1 MSQGM
6 AIQALAGDEVGRSV
20 PSQLFGYDVLDL
32 MGAGAGSRVYAVSDP
47 ATGQL
52 YVLKHVTV
60 RGPKDERF
68 VTQLE
73 TEFAVGRQLAHP
85 GLRRSIDLKV
95 TRSLLR
101 KPLEAALVLE
111 LFDGSPIEFVL
122 PGTVAEIVRVFR
134 DAAEAL
140 AALHKAGFVHCDL
153 KPGNILMSS
162 DGQVKLIDYGQTC
175 RIGTVKERIQGTPD
189 FIAPEQVKCRAC
201 TPQTDVYSLG
211 ATMYWALTRQKLP
224 TAYTV
229 KQGHNSFLLD
239 AKIPAPRELK
249 SAVPE
254 PLSNFVMECV
264 RTDPARRPASMADVA
279 RRLDVLHFAATRA
292 NQLIRPSVNAR
303 PDETLHGVAV
313 AVAVA

>member
-1 MSQGM
+1 MSQGTVM
-6 AIQALAGDEVGRSV
+6 QAVGDDLAPGSW
-20 PSQLFGYDVLDL
+20 PSRLFGYDVLDL
-32 MGAGAGSRVYAVSDP
+32 MGTGAGSRVYAVSDP
-47 ATGQL
+47 DTGQL

-60 RGPKDERF
+60 RAPKDERF

-73 TEFAVGRQLAHP
+73 TEYHVGRQLAHP

-134 DAAEAL
+134 DAANAL
-140 AALHKAGFVHCDL
+140 AALHKGGFVHCDL
-153 KPGNILMSS
+153 KPGNILMSG
-162 DGQVKLIDYGQTC
+162 DGRVKLIDFGQAC
-175 RIGTVKERIQGTPD
+175 RIGTTKQRIQGTPD

-211 ATMYWALTRQKLP
+211 ATMYWALTRQKMP
-224 TAYTV
+224 TLYTV

-239 AKIPAPRELK
+239 AKIPPPHEIKA
-249 SAVPE
+249 SVPE
-254 PLSNFVMECV
+254 ALSNFVMDCV
-264 RTDPARRPASMADVA
+264 RTDPARRPSSMADVS

-292 NQLIRPSVNAR
+292 NRSLRPSVNAG
-303 PDETLHGVAV
+303 PDETLRGVAV
-313 AVAVA
+313 AVA

>member
-1 MSQGM
+1 MSQGT
-6 AIQALAGDEVGRSV
+6 AIQAVEGDEVSASL

-32 MGAGAGSRVYAVSDP
+32 IGTGAGSRVYAVSEP
-47 ATGQL
+47 QTGQL
-52 YVLKHVTV
+52 YVLKHVAV
-60 RGPKDERF
+60 RGAKDERF

-73 TEFAVGRQLAHP
+73 TEHEVARHLTHP

-122 PGTVAEIVRVFR
+122 PGTCAEIVRVFR

-153 KPGNILMSS
+153 KPGNILLST
-162 DGQVKLIDYGQTC
+162 DGHVKLIDFGQAC
-175 RIGTVKERIQGTPD
+175 RTGTAKQRIQGTPD
-189 FIAPEQVKCRAC
+189 FMAPEQVKCRAC

-211 ATMYWALTRQKLP
+211 AAMYWALTRQKMP
-224 TAYTV
+224 TLYTV

-239 AKIPAPRELK
+239 AKIAAPRELK
-249 SAVPE
+249 SSVPE

-264 RTDPARRPASMADVA
+264 RTDPARRPSSMADVA
-279 RRLDVLHFAATRA
+279 RRLDVLRFAATRA
-292 NQLIRPSVNAR
+292 NQPIRPSANAHR
-303 PDETLHGVAV
+303 PDETLRGVAV
-313 AVAVA
+313 AVA

>member
-6 AIQALAGDEVGRSV
+6 MSQAVESGLTHRAG
-20 PSQLFGYDVLDL
+20 PSKLFGYDVLDL
-32 MGAGAGSRVYAVSDP
+32 MGTGAGSRVYAVSDP

-52 YVLKHVTV
+52 YVLKHVIV
-60 RGPKDERF
+60 GGPKDERF

-73 TEFAVGRQLAHP
+73 TEYDVGRQLTHP

-101 KPLEAALVLE
+101 RPVEAALVLE

-122 PGTVAEIVRVFR
+122 PGTVAEIVRIFR

-153 KPGNILMSS
+153 KPGNILISG
-162 DGQVKLIDYGQTC
+162 DGHVKLIDFGQAC
-175 RIGTVKERIQGTPD
+175 RVGTVKERIQGTPD
-189 FIAPEQVKCRAC
+189 FIAPEQVRCRAC
-201 TPQTDVYSLG
+201 TPQTDIYCLG
-211 ATMYWALTRQKLP
+211 ATMYWALTRQKMP
-224 TAYTV
+224 TMFTV
-229 KQGHNSFLLD
+229 KPGQNSFLLD
-239 AKIPAPRELK
+239 AKIAAPHELK
-249 SAVPE
+249 SSVPQ

-264 RTDPARRPASMADVA
+264 RTDPARRPSSMADVA

-292 NQLIRPSVNAR
+292 NQAIRPSVNAR
-303 PDETLHGVAV
+303 PDETLRGVAV
-313 AVAVA
+313 AVA